1 MALSKIFTAR
11 FYTSNAAIFFLVFY
25 FFFGIVPGNMLL
37 SYHLT
42 LIRGFTSNTDFLFL
56 VLSGWAIY
64 NVKCTFFVLKTL
76 SARESLYLYGT
87 LGVLDG
93 TSKWTTWYR
102 IHFSLYLP
110 ALAYSAVAVCV
121 AWKDKHIGAV
131 AVIVLFQLLMTVIP
145 LYFYDYRI
153 KRPGT
158 TSIFIRWQQKL
169 NRLFTKPLWAY
180 YVYELLNNG
189 SRSLFITKGVT
200 GLIIIVTYSLMEQP
214 YELRFML
221 VGLLLVLLAHTV
233 LVFNHRQFDDLK
245 LSMTV
250 QFPLPL
256 WKRYGHTSLAYFV
269 LLLPEFIFLAVRTYQ
284 VAGPLDQLLFIC
296 VSVSMLVMWRKLLYF
311 SKLDQDKYFRWV
323 LISVVVA
330 LFMILGYWYWY
341 LVIALQV
348 LAYTI
353 FSIRYYKYEPP
364 LAEVQ

>member
-11 FYTSNAAIFFLVFY
+11 FYARNAAVFFLVFY
-25 FFFGIVPGNMLL
+25 FFFGIVPGNMLP
-37 SYHLT
+37 SYHLA
-42 LIRGFTSNTDFLFL
+42 LIRGFTGNADFLCL
-56 VLSGWAIY
+56 VLLGWAVY
-64 NVKCTFFVLKTL
+64 NVKCAFFVLKTL
-76 SARESLYLYGT
+76 SARESLYLYAT
-87 LGVLDG
+87 LGVLNG
-93 TSKWTTWYR
+93 SLKWTTWYR

-110 ALAYSAVAVCV
+110 ALAYSAVAVCI
-121 AWKDKHIGAV
+121 AWKDKHIGA
-131 AVIVLFQLLMTVIP
+131 ATTIVLFQLLMTVVP

-158 TSIFIRWQQKL
+158 ISIFIRWQQKL

-245 LSMTV
+245 LSMAT
-250 QFPLPL
+250 QLPLPL
-256 WKRYGHTSLAYFV
+256 WKRYAQTSAGYFV

-296 VSVSMLVMWRKLLYF
+296 LSVSMLVMWRKLLYF
-311 SKLDQDKYFRWV
+311 SRLDQDKYFRWV

-348 LAYTI
+348 LAFTI
-353 FSIRYYKYEPP
+353 FAMRYYKYEPP